1 VAGARSPRRRQPQPG
16 NPSEDRPPTT
26 GNAAPEYVFGRHAAE
41 EALRGQRSVRR
52 LLLAGSAHGPDLAGL
67 RQLASERGVAVEL
80 VDRTRLDQ
88 LAGPLHHQ
96 GVAAQVSP
104 FPYRRLADLIGRQA
118 QSAPLLLALDRLQD
132 PQNLG
137 TLLRTALATGVDGL
151 LLPEHRSVDVTP
163 AVVRASAGAI
173 EHLPVARV
181 TNLAR
186 ALAELKAHGLWI
198 YGLDVHATQPFWE
211 IDWRGPSAVVVGAEG
226 PGLGQLVRATC
237 DVLVTVPMQAA
248 GPESLNAAVAGSL
261 VLYEA
266 FRQRQAAQATLG
278 SVSAAGSFSTT

>member
-1 VAGARSPRRRQPQPG
+1 M
-16 NPSEDRPPTT
+16 
-26 GNAAPEYVFGRHAAE
+26 
-41 EALRGQRSVRR
+41 RGQRTVHR
-52 LLLAGSAHGPDLAGL
+52 LLLAGSAHGPELARL

-80 VDRTRLDQ
+80 VDRTRLDE
-88 LAGPLHHQ
+88 LAGALHHQ
-96 GVAAQVSP
+96 GVAARVSA
-104 FPYRRLADLIGRQA
+104 FPYRPLADLIEGRA

-151 LLPEHRSVDVTP
+151 LLPEHRSVEVTP
-163 AVVRASAGAI
+163 AVARASAGAV
-173 EHLPVARV
+173 EHLRVARV
-181 TNLAR
+181 TNLTR
-186 ALAELKAHGLWI
+186 ALAELKARGLWI

-237 DVLVTVPMQAA
+237 DVLITVPMHAA
-248 GPESLNAAVAGSL
+248 GPGSLNAAVAGSL

-266 FRQRQAAQATLG
+266 FRQRRAAQATRG
-278 SVSAAGSFSTT
+278 RVSAAGSFSTT